1 MNDIK
6 ESKELISIVLPTYN
20 SEKYVSS
27 TIDSVR
33 AQTYVDWELI
43 VTDDASTDNTY
54 KILEEYRDRD
64 NRIKIHRLQV
74 NSGAAV
80 SRNKSL
86 QFCNSHFIAFI
97 DSDDSW
103 CIQKLA
109 YQINFMKKNQCP
121 ISFTPYKLID
131 EKGKELNRIVKA
143 KEKVNYSS
151 YLKNTI
157 IGMSTSMVNTS
168 ITGPLSFKNI
178 RTRQD
183 TYLWITL
190 LKKGFVAYGLKKPLA
205 FYRIRNDSVS
215 SNKIKA
221 AKQVWKLYFVYENL
235 GFLKAVYYFTFY
247 TFNALKKRF
256 L

>member
-33 AQTYVDWELI
+33 AQTYGNWELI

-86 QFCNSHFIAFI
+86 QSCNSRFIAFI

-103 CIQKLA
+103 CIQKLE
-109 YQINFMKKNQCP
+109 YQINFMKKNKCP

-131 EKGKELNRIVKA
+131 EKGKELNRIVKT

-151 YLKNTI
+151 
-157 IGMSTSMVNTS
+157 
-168 ITGPLSFKNI
+168 
-178 RTRQD
+178 
-183 TYLWITL
+183 
-190 LKKGFVAYGLKKPLA
+190 
-205 FYRIRNDSVS
+205 
-215 SNKIKA
+215 
-221 AKQVWKLYFVYENL
+221 
-235 GFLKAVYYFTFY
+235 
-247 TFNALKKRF
+247 
-256 L
+256 